1 MITVMLNCKGR
12 SRKTKPALQFAR
24 DLAGEGLRARIK
36 LAPSA
41 CSLPGAQMLWVLSKA
56 CLPKATDNIGA
67 PP

>member
-1 MITVMLNCKGR
+1 MITAMLNRKGAAAR
-12 SRKTKPALQFAR
+12 RNPPCNSR
-24 DLAGEGLRARIK
+24 DLAGGGLRTRIK